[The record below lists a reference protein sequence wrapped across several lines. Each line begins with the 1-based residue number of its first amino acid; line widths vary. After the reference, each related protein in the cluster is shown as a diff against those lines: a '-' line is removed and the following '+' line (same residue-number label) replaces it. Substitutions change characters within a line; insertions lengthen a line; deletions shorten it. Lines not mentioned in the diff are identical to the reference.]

1 MRSDGGLRR
10 WKRPSQVSKTKAGI
24 TAGAV
29 LLSAALAVILFNSWL
44 TTQSFDRAIERAA
57 SSQAPTPTASK
68 SDQVWTYN
76 CELPVQ
82 RPEEIMLT
90 CADGGWLV
98 TDIRWQTWSSKQ
110 ALGTGIYSQNMC
122 DPSCAEGTRVD
133 VPITIKL
140 SELFDY
146 KGRNVLKTLDIQAV
160 GGRELPNGGT
170 NMTWDIAEFAVKMN
184 WDVGEK
190 QK

>member
-1 MRSDGGLRR
+1 MRSAGGLRL

-57 SSQAPTPTASK
+57 SSQAPTTTASK

-98 TDIRWQTWSSKQ
+98 TDIKWKTWTASGATGS
-110 ALGTGIYSQNMC
+110 GTYSQTMC
-122 DPSCAEGTRVD
+122 EPNCAEGTRVD
-133 VPITIKL
+133 VPVTVKL
-140 SELFDY
+140 SEPFEY
-146 KGRNVLKTLDIQAV
+146 KGRNVLKTLDINAV
-160 GGRELPNGGT
+160 NGRELPNGNT
-170 NMTWDIAEFAVKMN
+170 KMTWDVAEFAIVMK
-184 WDVGEK
+184 
-190 QK
+190 

>member
-1 MRSDGGLRR
+1 MKSAGGLRL

-57 SSQAPTPTASK
+57 SSQAPTTTASK

-98 TDIRWQTWSSKQ
+98 TDIRWQTWSPKGAS
-110 ALGTGIYSQNMC
+110 GTGIYSENQC
-122 DPSCAEGTRVD
+122 EPSCAEGQRVEAP
-133 VPITIKL
+133 VKVYLSNLVKL
-140 SELFDY
+140 SGKIYL
-146 KGRNVLKTLDIQAV
+146 RTLDITTV
-160 GGRELPNGGT
+160 DGKDFSWGKPNGLK
-170 NMTWDIAEFAVKMN
+170 WDVMEFAESL
-184 WDVGEK
+184 G
-190 QK
+190 